1 MTPDI
6 ADVVITAFLKEIG
19 RLLDEAVSIAKA
31 AEACAEACADAGNP
45 KQAVEIAMDVEP
57 MVCDANTLFG
67 ATTLVQRSFKPECGD
82 ES

>member
-1 MTPDI
+1 MTPEI

-31 AEACAEACADAGNP
+31 AEACADAGNP

-57 MVCDANTLFG
+57 MVSDANTLFG